1 MSKAAR
7 VTLAISLA
15 AIFTGLS
22 LSAMAQ
28 QPAGGQPPAKKPPVQ
43 GQPKGPAAGQ
53 HAGPV
58 PGGAAGQMRPGPGGP
73 GGSGGAPGQHGGPG
87 PGQAAQFHGAG
98 AGPGGH
104 PVHAIGER
112 GYSFHA
118 GGPGRRDIAT
128 FNERERAIWGGGLW
142 HHERRFG
149 RMGYWWEVNGAW
161 YYYDQPMAG
170 PPAYV
175 SEMEFFEDGLD
186 PGAPVMVGQP
196 APVVV
201 VAPPPV
207 VYVRPPPPP
216 PVVCI
221 GPLCVR

>member
-1 MSKAAR
+1 MSKAVR
-7 VTLAISLA
+7 VSVAVALA

-43 GQPKGPAAGQ
+43 GQPKGPAGP
-53 HAGPV
+53 HAGPM
-58 PGGAAGQMRPGPGGP
+58 PGGAGAQMHPGPGGP
-73 GGSGGAPGQHGGPG
+73 GGAPGQLRGQAGPG
-87 PGQAAQFHGAG
+87 GQAQFRG
-98 AGPGGH
+98 AGPGGQAH
-104 PVHAIGER
+104 AVHGIGER
-112 GYSFHA
+112 GYSFHG

-128 FNERERAIWGGGLW
+128 FNERERAVWGGGLW
-142 HHERRFG
+142 HHEMRFG

-170 PPAYV
+170 PPAFV
-175 SEMEFFEDGLD
+175 SEVEFMDEGLD
-186 PGAPVMVGQP
+186 PGAPVMVGAP

-207 VYVRPPPPP
+207 VYVRPPP
-216 PVVCI
+216 VVCI